1 MILNLISELQ
11 QTKKE
16 ILNELKMTRT
26 TVTKLLAQRKK
37 FRTSAFNL
45 RFIIKNKKQEI
56 LKMKTDF
63 VEEKIILKNKIHFLK
78 TKIKNL
84 KCSMGLLFID
94 DDEYHVDGKT
104 GVIDLTEPKTPP
116 KPKRV
121 RTKQSKM
128 VSKIKRSP
136 KKLTI

>member
-1 MILNLISELQ
+1 
-11 QTKKE
+11 
-16 ILNELKMTRT
+16 
-26 TVTKLLAQRKK
+26 
-37 FRTSAFNL
+37 
-45 RFIIKNKKQEI
+45 
-56 LKMKTDF
+56 MKTDF
-63 VEEKIILKNKIHFLK
+63 VEKKIILKNKIHFLK

-84 KCSMGLLFID
+84 KCSMGLLFTD
-94 DDEYHVDGKT
+94 DDEYHVDGKP